1 MAKQELTK
9 DSIVTIEL
17 NGLDVMIV
25 ISTIT
30 EKLES
35 LKYQGSIESSINLSL
50 LQIVGQKILDQ
61 IIPDD
66 QKEAFFNFNKDMI
79 LKSLKQEKEAKEK
92 EDKK

>member
-30 EKLES
+30 EKLEA
-35 LKYQGSIESSINLSL
+35 LKYQNSIEASINHSL

-61 IIPDD
+61 IIPED
-66 QKEAFFNFNKDMI
+66 QKEALFNFNKDMI

-92 EDKK
+92 DDKK